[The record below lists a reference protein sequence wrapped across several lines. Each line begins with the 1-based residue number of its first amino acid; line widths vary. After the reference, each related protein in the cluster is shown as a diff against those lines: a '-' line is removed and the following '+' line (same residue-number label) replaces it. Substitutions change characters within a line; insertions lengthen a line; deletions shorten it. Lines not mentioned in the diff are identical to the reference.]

1 MNNKILKTA
10 TGFTLLEIIIVLAI
24 MAIAMT
30 IAIPNVMSWLPDYR
44 LKAAARDLYSNMQ
57 KAKSEALKRNCS
69 VGITFST
76 VTFPTQGGGYTVFLD
91 NGAGTNAGNAV
102 QDPGEATLLTVAMPS
117 GCTLYEAIFFS
128 TSGNTPRT
136 IYNSRGFPGNKTGH
150 ARLRNNNSVW
160 YEMALSNSGYPKIRK
175 SHDGTNWN

>member
-30 IAIPNVMSWLPDYR
+30 IAIPNVMSWLPNYR
-44 LKAAARDLYSNMQ
+44 LKAAARELYSNMQ

-76 VTFPTQGGGYTVFLD
+76 VTFPTQGGEYTVFLD
-91 NGAGTNAGNAV
+91 NGDGAGTADNAI
-102 QDPGEATLLTVAMPS
+102 QDGGEVTLLAVAMPI
-117 GCTLYEAIFFS
+117 GCTLYQASFS
-128 TSGNTPRT
+128 GTPMT
-136 IYNSRGFPGNKTGH
+136 GYNSRGFPLGNRTGS